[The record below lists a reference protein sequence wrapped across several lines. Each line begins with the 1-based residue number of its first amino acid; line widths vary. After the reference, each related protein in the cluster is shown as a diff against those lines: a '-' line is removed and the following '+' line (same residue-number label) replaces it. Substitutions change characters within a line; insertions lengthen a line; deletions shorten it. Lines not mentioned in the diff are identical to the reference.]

1 MGLFNKLGRKFG
13 ELKAE
18 ADEAKARQA
27 THRCATCEELLFG
40 QREECSECGA
50 DAVVEIDYSD

>member
-18 ADEAKARQA
+18 ADDAKAEQSN
-27 THRCATCEELLFG
+27 HRCAACDKLLFKDYDA
-40 QREECSECGA
+40 CPECGA
-50 DAVVEIDYSD
+50 DAVIATDN